1 MDQRIISMKR
11 TLPLLFPLLLL
22 FSCGDNG
29 DKSVSD
35 DKGVRDTTTTID
47 SPQVKVD
54 LPAIKERGKLIAIT
68 GYSSTSYFVYRG
80 RPMGYEYE
88 LLKRLA
94 DHLGVDLEIKLARN
108 MDQVF
113 SMLNKG
119 EGDIVAYGMTVT
131 LDRKEKVDFTHYHD
145 KVTQVLVQKRPENWR
160 RMSMGSIDDSLVKNA
175 LGLIGKTVHVRKNS
189 SYFERLKNLEEEIGG
204 QINIE
209 TVPGNVS
216 TDELIR
222 RVATGEIEYTVA
234 DKNIAQVNKTYHPNI
249 DIRTDISFPQRLAWA
264 VRKNSPELLETVNDW
279 IVQMRKKSDYYVIYN
294 KYFKNRKLQT
304 KRVKSEL
311 YSKSSGKISEY
322 DHLFKEYGRKIGM
335 DWRLLASQAYQESH
349 FRPKV
354 ASWAGAKGLM
364 QLMPAT
370 AKRFGASDPNDP
382 RQSVKAGTN
391 YLSWLEEHWKSVEDS
406 SERIRFMLAS
416 YNVGEGHVKDAQR
429 LAKKHGKDPKEWD
442 VVQEFL
448 LKKQKREYY
457 NDPVVKYGY
466 CRGREPVNYV
476 REIIERFEHYS
487 RFVPRRQEA

>member
-1 MDQRIISMKR
+1 MKKNAILAFSIILPFFLFVGCGEGSKVEDQNTEDEEGS
-11 TLPLLFPLLLL
+11 
-22 FSCGDNG
+22 S
-29 DKSVSD
+29 
-35 DKGVRDTTTTID
+35 ID
-47 SPQVKVD
+47 SPQVKLD
-54 LPAIKERGKLIAIT
+54 LPAIKERGKLVAIT

-94 DHLGVDLEIKLARN
+94 EHLGVELKIKTAKN

-113 SMLNKG
+113 NMLNKG

-131 LDRKEKVDFTHYHD
+131 LDRKEKVDFTHYLD

-160 RMSMGSIDDSLVKNA
+160 RMSMSRINDSLVKSA
-175 LGLIGKTVHVRKNS
+175 LGLIGKTIHVRKNS
-189 SYFERLKNLEEEIGG
+189 SYYERLKNLEEEIGG
-204 QINIE
+204 HINIE
-209 TVPGNVS
+209 TVPGDVS

-222 RVATGEIEYTVA
+222 RVAEGEIEYTVA
-234 DKNIAQVNKTYHPNI
+234 DKNIAQINKTYHPNI

-264 VRKNSPELLETVNDW
+264 VRKNSPELLNAVNDW
-279 IVQMRKKSDYYVIYN
+279 VTQMRKKDVYYVIYN

-322 DHLFKEYGRKIGM
+322 DHLFKKYGRKIGV

-349 FRPKV
+349 FRPTV

-370 AKRFGASDPNDP
+370 AKRFGATNTSDPE
-382 RQSVKAGTN
+382 QSVKAGTN
-391 YLSWLEEHWKSVEDS
+391 YLQWLEKHWKSIEDS
-406 SERIRFMLAS
+406 TERLKFMLAS

-429 LAKKHGKDPKEWD
+429 LAEKYDKDPTKWEN
-442 VVQEFL
+442 VKEFL

-457 NDPVVKYGY
+457 NDPVVNYGY

-476 REIIERFEHYS
+476 REIMERFEHYAE
-487 RFVPRRQEA
+487 FVPRYQEA